1 MAHYTVKFACGHTA
15 EIQLFG
21 KESERQ
27 RKIKYLEESGMCP
40 SCYKKQQ
47 EEAKKA
53 AEAQAAAEASEM
65 GLPELAGSE
74 KQVVW
79 ATKIRNGL
87 MESISKMQDAAF
99 KIVENAKETGKHQDD
114 LPRVEKAI
122 EFLNACEK
130 VAGTETSAAA
140 FIDWRFDLD
149 VRRLLAVREVED
161 EAIKSGKDM
170 QQYGGF
176 FVAVLKILYPATGET
191 EQSVEAGRTVEI
203 AKEVTLAPEKKTTD
217 ALAEVTYTDDRVDVS
232 SPKDYTVMQV
242 VKDSGFR
249 WTGSDWE
256 MQITVTTGSAVD
268 RAAEIANKL
277 LAAGAQVRVPVEI
290 QKVAVEG
297 NYTPRCTRWVIRIT
311 NDAEHVYVLWGR
323 NENWYEKV
331 KCISGAKWMHDLHYM
346 CIPTSSA
353 DEVEEFAKLNGFQI
367 SAGAKLLINNYR
379 EKVKIVIPATAPIE
393 ETQSEANGLKDIL
406 NSSRDVIEDLKDD

>member
-27 RKIKYLEESGMCP
+27 SKIKYLEESGMCP
-40 SCYKKQQ
+40 SCFKKQK

-65 GLPELAGSE
+65 GLLELAGSE
-74 KQVVW
+74 KQVAW

-99 KIVENAKETGKHQDD
+99 KIIENAKETGKHQDD

-149 VRRLLAVREVED
+149 VRRLLAVREAED

-191 EQSVEAGRTVEI
+191 EQAVEI
-203 AKEVTLAPEKKTTD
+203 DKEVTLAPEKKTTD
-217 ALAEVTYTDDRVDVS
+217 ALAAITYTDDRVDVS
-232 SPKDYTVMQV
+232 SPKDYTVMQA
-242 VKDSGFR
+242 VKPAGFR

-256 MQITVTTGSAVD
+256 MRISVTTGSSTD

-277 LAAGAQVRVPVEI
+277 LAAGVQVRVPAEI
-290 QKVAVEG
+290 QKAAVDG
-297 NYTPRCTRWVIRIT
+297 NYTPRCTRWVIRLT

-353 DEVEEFAKLNGFQI
+353 DEVEDFAKLNGFQI

-379 EKVKIVIPATAPIE
+379 EKVKIVVPTTAPIE
-393 ETQSEANGLKDIL
+393 KTQSEANGLKNIL

>member
-27 RKIKYLEESGMCP
+27 IKIKYFEENGMCP

-53 AEAQAAAEASEM
+53 AEAQAAAEAGEM

-74 KQVVW
+74 KQVAW

-99 KIVENAKETGKHQDD
+99 KIIENAKETGKHQDD

-140 FIDWRFDLD
+140 FIDWRFGLD
-149 VRRLLAVREVED
+149 VRRLLAVREAED

-191 EQSVEAGRTVEI
+191 EQSVEI
-203 AKEVTLAPEKKTTD
+203 AKEVTLAPEKKTTA
-217 ALAEVTYTDDRVDVS
+217 ALAAVTYTDDRVDVS

-277 LAAGAQVRVPVEI
+277 LAAGAQVRVPAEI
-290 QKVAVEG
+290 QKVAVNG
-297 NYTPRCTRWVIRIT
+297 NYTPRCTRWVIRLT

-323 NENWYEKV
+323 NENWYEKI
-331 KCISGAKWMHDLHYM
+331 KCISGAKWVHDLRYM

-379 EKVKIVIPATAPIE
+379 EKVKIVVPATAPAE
-393 ETQSEANGLKDIL
+393 KTQDEADGLKDIL
-406 NSSRDVIEDLKDD
+406 NSSRDVIEGLKDD

>member
-27 RKIKYLEESGMCP
+27 RKIKYLGESGMCP

-65 GLPELAGSE
+65 GLPELTGSE

-232 SPKDYTVMQV
+232 SPKDYTVMQA
-242 VKDSGFR
+242 VKAAGFR

-277 LAAGAQVRVPVEI
+277 LAAGVQVRVPVEI
-290 QKVAVEG
+290 QKNAVDG
-297 NYTPRCTRWVIRIT
+297 NYTPRCTRWFYAINGDVFAKWDKNEDWYSRVI
-311 NDAEHVYVLWGR
+311 N
-323 NENWYEKV
+323 
-331 KCISGAKWMHDLHYM
+331 ISGAKYISDMHKIR
-346 CIPTSSA
+346 IPASSA
-353 DEVEEFAKLNGFQI
+353 DEIDDFADLNGFQI
-367 SAGAKLLINNYR
+367 SDGAKKIIDGYR
-379 EKVKIVIPATAPIE
+379 ETVKIVSPQEKAE
-393 ETQSEANGLKDIL
+393 EKKPDEKEKLKDVL
-406 NSSRDVIEDLKDD
+406 DSSRDVIEDLKDD

>member
-1 MAHYTVKFACGHTA
+1 MTNLVETIARSLVDKPD
-15 EIQLFG
+15 E
-21 KESERQ
+21 
-27 RKIKYLEESGMCP
+27 
-40 SCYKKQQ
+40 
-47 EEAKKA
+47 
-53 AEAQAAAEASEM
+53 
-65 GLPELAGSE
+65 
-74 KQVVW
+74 VV
-79 ATKIRNGL
+79 
-87 MESISKMQDAAF
+87 
-99 KIVENAKETGKHQDD
+99 V
-114 LPRVEKAI
+114 
-122 EFLNACEK
+122 
-130 VAGTETSAAA
+130 TETSDKYGSV
-140 FIDWRFDLD
+140 I
-149 VRRLLAVREVED
+149 RLSVASEDMGKVIGKQGRIAKAIRTVVKAKAVKENRNV
-161 EAIKSGKDM
+161 
-170 QQYGGF
+170 
-176 FVAVLKILYPATGET
+176 
-191 EQSVEAGRTVEI
+191 TVEI

-232 SPKDYTVMQV
+232 SPKDHTVMQA
-242 VKDSGFR
+242 VKAAGFR
-249 WTGSDWE
+249 WTGSTWE

-277 LAAGAQVRVPVEI
+277 LAAGVQVRVPVEI

>member
-65 GLPELAGSE
+65 GLPELTGSE

-99 KIVENAKETGKHQDD
+99 KIIENAKETGKHQDD

-130 VAGTETSAAA
+130 VAGTETSAAV

-149 VRRLLAVREVED
+149 VRRLLAVREAED

-191 EQSVEAGRTVEI
+191 EQAVESGQTVEI
-203 AKEVTLAPEKKTTD
+203 TKDVTLAPEKKTTD

-232 SPKDYTVMQV
+232 SPKDYTVMQA
-242 VKDSGFR
+242 VKAAGFR
-249 WTGSDWE
+249 WTGSTWE

-277 LAAGAQVRVPVEI
+277 LAAGVQVRVPVEI
-290 QKVAVEG
+290 QKNAVDG
-297 NYTPRCTRWVIRIT
+297 NYTPRCTRWFYAINGDVFAKWDKNEDWYSRVI
-311 NDAEHVYVLWGR
+311 N
-323 NENWYEKV
+323 
-331 KCISGAKWMHDLHYM
+331 ISGAKYISDMHKIR
-346 CIPTSSA
+346 IPASSA
-353 DEVEEFAKLNGFQI
+353 DEIDDFADLNGFQI
-367 SAGAKLLINNYR
+367 SDGAKKIIDGYR
-379 EKVKIVIPATAPIE
+379 ETVKIVSPQEKAE
-393 ETQSEANGLKDIL
+393 EKKPDEKEKLKDVL
-406 NSSRDVIEDLKDD
+406 DSSRDVIEDLKDD

>member
-65 GLPELAGSE
+65 GLPELTGSE

-99 KIVENAKETGKHQDD
+99 KIIENAKETGKHQDD

-191 EQSVEAGRTVEI
+191 EQAVESGQTVEI
-203 AKEVTLAPEKKTTD
+203 TKDVTLAPEKKTTD
-217 ALAEVTYTDDRVDVS
+217 ALAAVTYTDDRVDVS
-232 SPKDYTVMQV
+232 SPKDCTVMQI
-242 VKDSGFR
+242 VKASGFR

-277 LAAGAQVRVPVEI
+277 LAAGVQVRVPVEI
-290 QKVAVEG
+290 QKNAVDG
-297 NYTPRCTRWVIRIT
+297 NYTPRCTRWFYAINGDVFAKWDKNEDWYSRVI
-311 NDAEHVYVLWGR
+311 N
-323 NENWYEKV
+323 
-331 KCISGAKWMHDLHYM
+331 ISGAKYISDMHKIR
-346 CIPTSSA
+346 IPASSA
-353 DEVEEFAKLNGFQI
+353 DEIDDFADLNGFQI
-367 SAGAKLLINNYR
+367 SDGAKKIIDGYR
-379 EKVKIVIPATAPIE
+379 ETVKIVSPQEKAE
-393 ETQSEANGLKDIL
+393 EKKPDEKEKLKDVL
-406 NSSRDVIEDLKDD
+406 DSSRDVIEDLKDD